1 MLEKCPE
8 VSKGIKEKMYLGN
21 ISPNIN
27 SVSQLIDVG
36 IRLVFHLQKPTS
48 FETP

>member
-8 VSKGIKEKMYLGN
+8 ISKGIKEKMYLGN

-27 SVSQLIDVG
+27 SVYQLIDVG
-36 IRLVFHLQKPTS
+36 IGFVFHLQKPTS
-48 FETP
+48 SATP